1 MSSPNE
7 RNPRLTI
14 SLSVP
19 KRIPLIGNPPF
30 WRPNRSQCT
39 PLRLLTSNAAPEGS
53 QRSSQDLLIV
63 RQLTDYNSKEKE
75 GTFMDLRELP
85 GIIIES
91 SREVWR
97 LIAGERD
104 AHHRGVQKENAG

>member
-1 MSSPNE
+1 
-7 RNPRLTI
+7 
-14 SLSVP
+14 
-19 KRIPLIGNPPF
+19 
-30 WRPNRSQCT
+30 
-39 PLRLLTSNAAPEGS
+39 
-53 QRSSQDLLIV
+53 V